1 MCVWKV
7 RVNWDFNKNVSLFCT
22 THADLYVNICMCI
35 LSYLAN
41 TDFGYNYRVLVEQI
55 ARLYLKLED
64 FLNSKFLDE
73 WAKS

>member
-1 MCVWKV
+1 MWTYACV
-7 RVNWDFNKNVSLFCT
+7 
-22 THADLYVNICMCI
+22 
-35 LSYLAN
+35 SYLAN
-41 TDFGYNYRVLVEQI
+41 TDFGYNYSVLVEQI